1 MIWTQTV
8 QYCIFRGCEYPF
20 IPPYQSNSYFRTAW
34 YERFLFS
41 QGVGGTVQY
50 PKGYLKKAFE
60 MVRERGGVCISDEV
74 QAGFGR
80 TGTHYWGFEG
90 HDIMPDIGKC
100 SILKIPISVSKFTL

>member
-1 MIWTQTV
+1 MWSIKAF
-8 QYCIFRGCEYPF
+8 IFF
-20 IPPYQSNSYFRTAW
+20 
-34 YERFLFS
+34 

-90 HDIMPDIGKC
+90 HDVMPDIGKYQK
-100 SILKIPISVSKFTL
+100 LLFKFYTNKTTFH